1 MKRFVSSLALALPLL
16 LAVGCKVEAPP
27 RPKVVNSYLAERADL
42 ANVRRIMVLPFAHE
56 AGVAMDCSKVRDA
69 FVAEL
74 QKLRRFEVVPLPAE
88 AREDEELN
96 FSLSRGRL
104 STEAIVRL
112 CTRYSLD
119 GLFLGS
125 VTSWRAYT
133 PVHLGLRTQLVSV
146 HSGAPVWAVDAIYD
160 AADRTTISYLRHY
173 TETTQQD
180 DGNLHGY
187 QLSLLAPGKFT
198 TYVAH
203 RFVGTWVED

>member
-1 MKRFVSSLALALPLL
+1 MPSLHHRVGLALPLL
-16 LAVGCKVEAPP
+16 VALGCRIEAPP

-42 ANVRRIMVLPFAHE
+42 ASVRRIMVLPFAHE

-88 AREDEELN
+88 ASEDEDLN

-104 STEAIVRL
+104 STEAVVRL
-112 CTRYSLD
+112 CRRYSLD

-133 PVHLGLRTQLVSV
+133 PPHLGLRTQLVSV

-160 AADRTTISYLRHY
+160 AADRSTISDLRHY
-173 TETTQQD
+173 TDTTQQD

-187 QLSLLAPGKFT
+187 ELSLLAPSKFT

-203 RFVGTWVED
+203 RCVGTWVED

>member
-1 MKRFVSSLALALPLL
+1 MSPLRCVLFALPLL
-16 LAVGCKVEAPP
+16 AALGCQIEAPP

-88 AREDEELN
+88 ASEDEELH

-104 STEAIVRL
+104 STEAVVRL
-112 CTRYSLD
+112 CRRYSLD

-133 PVHLGLRTQLVSV
+133 PPHLGLRTQLVSV

-160 AADRTTISYLRHY
+160 AADRSTISDLRHY
-173 TETTQQD
+173 TDTMQQD

-187 QLSLLAPGKFT
+187 ELSLLSPSKFT

-203 RFVGTWVED
+203 RCVGTWIED